1 MKLLTPIEAVLNP
14 TRWQQEVLARDYVT
28 HRVLLNGRQ
37 SGKSTIIRQL
47 IYSDSLSA
55 PNQELLYVACT
66 IGQAKEIMWRP
77 LLNTHDCIFHPQ
89 WIKNRNNSE
98 RTIELYNGSRLTVT
112 GSENVEAL
120 LGRTIDR
127 LYLDEWQSQDPK
139 VWEKLQPMLA
149 ARMGRVVFA
158 GTARGFDDLYD
169 KWWKGSPLNPDKHP
183 DWYSWKIKTAD
194 SGTPAGLPAAI
205 ATARE
210 ALSPQQFAQEYE
222 ASPYSTEGL
231 VYPDFDLIL
240 NTMTE
245 DLITDSPVIHVG
257 MDFNVDNMMAVVA
270 IKKDGKLFVG
280 DEIHLTHKSNT
291 QTMIRE
297 LKARYGDKKIIVY
310 PDASGRNRTTAADYN
325 STNHTLLEQAGFTL
339 RFNHRGNPDIIDRVN
354 TVNAVICNANQD
366 RRLFVHRNC
375 KNIINTLT
383 KQTYHNGK
391 PLKDG
396 KIDHAGDALGYL
408 VYQLFSIRANST
420 TLQTF

>member
-1 MKLLTPIEAVLNP
+1 MKLLTPIQTVLSP
-14 TRWQQEVLARDYVT
+14 TLWQQEVLYRSNVT

-47 IYSDSLSA
+47 IYSDALSE

-77 LLNTHDCIFHPQ
+77 LLNTHDCIFHPS
-89 WIKNRNNSE
+89 WVKNRNNSE
-98 RTIELYNGSRLTVT
+98 RTLELFNGSRLTVT

-120 LGRTIDR
+120 LGRTVDR
-127 LYLDEWQSQDPK
+127 LYLDEWQSQDPE

-149 ARMGRVVFA
+149 ARDGKVIFA

-169 KWWKGSPLNPDKHP
+169 KWWRGSPSNPDKEP
-183 DWYSWKIKTAD
+183 DWYSWKIPTAL
-194 SGTPAGLPAAI
+194 SGTPAGRPEAI
-205 ATARE
+205 AMAKQ
-210 ALSPQQFAQEYE
+210 ALSPAQFAQEYE

-231 VYPDFDLIL
+231 VYPDFDMREHLFK
-240 NTMTE
+240 E
-245 DLITDSPVIHVG
+245 DFITDSPVIHVG
-257 MDFNVDNMMAVVA
+257 MDFNVDNMMAVIGV
-270 IKKDGKLFVG
+270 KKENKLFIG

-297 LKARYGDKKIIVY
+297 LKARYPEKKIIVY
-310 PDASGRNRTTAADYN
+310 PDASGRNRNTAADYN
-325 STNHTLLEQAGFTL
+325 STNHTLLQQAGFTL
-339 RFNHRGNPDIIDRVN
+339 RFDKKGNPDIVDRVN
-354 TVNAVICNANQD
+354 TVNAVIFNASGE
-366 RRLFVHRNC
+366 RRLFIHQKC

-408 VYQLFSIRANST
+408 VYQLYAIRNRGAYV
-420 TLQTF
+420 QTF